1 MLQNNVYTI
10 NIGYLNEYASTCKL
24 HISANPNPNPVI
36 LCAEIGTRS
45 QMRGE
50 GTRTA
55 PPSCQT
61 TRGMTRIVL
70 CPSSISASIPTST
83 KVHSCFVLFI
93 HPYVL
98 TNYIF
103 CMRYFPLTFNEKGI
117 KTCQYLSMDITSFNT
132 NHIATDKTFKL
143 LL

>member
-1 MLQNNVYTI
+1 
-10 NIGYLNEYASTCKL
+10 
-24 HISANPNPNPVI
+24 
-36 LCAEIGTRS
+36 
-45 QMRGE
+45 MRGE

-93 HPYVL
+93 HSYVL
-98 TNYIF
+98 TNFIF
-103 CMRYFPLTFNEKGI
+103 HIRLSLKLYFPLTFNEKGI
-117 KTCQYLSMDITSFNT
+117 KTCQNLSMYITSFNI
-132 NHIATDKTFKL
+132 NHITTDKTFKSL
-143 LL
+143 I